1 MKFTIEETGKLVSI
15 AVIMNDTKT
24 DFLTECEEVLDPG
37 KYDHDLRD
45 LPVKKGR
52 AVIPEKEFIDVCLFA
67 EAVLGDQGDSYIT
80 YRGFRFP
87 NEQSK
92 SLGYT
97 ESKKVQ
103 TRYGG

>member
-15 AVIMNDTKT
+15 AVIMKDTKN
-24 DFLTECEEVLDPG
+24 DFLRECEEVLAPD

-45 LPVKKGR
+45 LPIKKGR

-67 EAVLGDQGDSYIT
+67 EAILGDQNDSYIT

-87 NEQSK
+87 SENSK
-92 SLGYT
+92 NIVYT

-103 TRYGG
+103 TRYGW

>member
-1 MKFTIEETGKLVSI
+1 MKFTIGETGKLVSI
-15 AVIMNDTKT
+15 AVIMKDTKD
-24 DFLTECEEVLDPG
+24 DFLVGCEEVLDPG

-45 LPVKKGR
+45 LPIKKGR

-87 NEQSK
+87 TDESK
-92 SLGYT
+92 NITYT

-103 TRYGG
+103 TRYGW